1 MARGVLSS
9 SGKDGWRLETKRL
22 RVMWLNAEVALNVM
36 RSCEAAM
43 QTGTARAAKPATAV
57 NSTGKGGSRSG
68 KAALVSALRFL
79 TALMKEMTNLV
90 LPWWRW
96 ARLKVA
102 V

>member
-1 MARGVLSS
+1 MEVGDQEVEGDVVECRSS
-9 SGKDGWRLETKRL
+9 SECDD
-22 RVMWLNAEVALNVM
+22 
-36 RSCEAAM
+36 
-43 QTGTARAAKPATAV
+43 GTARAAKPATAV